1 MVRGLLLLAL
11 VACLGCS
18 STGEPRFEREDLRS
32 LVQTA
37 AQAYL
42 ATQGDLSSPESQAA
56 AAEIVIGQVFESP
69 AFASLVA
76 MVIRK
81 DPALQDP
88 AVIAALVDQVLAEL
102 EAVGVEQ

>member
-1 MVRGLLLLAL
+1 MRIFLPLAL
-11 VACLGCS
+11 VACVGCS
-18 STGEPRFEREDLRS
+18 SSGDRVIDREDLRS
-32 LVQTA
+32 LVHTA

-42 ATQGDLSSPESQAA
+42 ATQGDLGSPESQAA

-69 AFASLVA
+69 AFAQFVG

-88 AVIAALVDQVLAEL
+88 AVIAALVDQVLVEL
-102 EAVGVEQ
+102 EAVGVPQ